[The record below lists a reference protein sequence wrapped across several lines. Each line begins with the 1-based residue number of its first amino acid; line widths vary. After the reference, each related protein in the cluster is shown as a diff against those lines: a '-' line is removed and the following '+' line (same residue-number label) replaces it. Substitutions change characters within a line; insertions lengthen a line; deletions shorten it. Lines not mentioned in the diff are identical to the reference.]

1 MTFKY
6 FDRLPIVTVWL
17 EVTWKSYLGLVWDLV
32 AMNPSILVFSGQ
44 HSIKEGRE
52 NNKQIENKMNAHF
65 SKEGVEF

>member
-1 MTFKY
+1 M
-6 FDRLPIVTVWL
+6 
-17 EVTWKSYLGLVWDLV
+17 